1 MSYNLQSPNGIDE
14 DCDLSDLE
22 GWFSRELSQ
31 IPSEPERAV
40 LTIVAGSLESF
51 VRWADEAI
59 LLWPGCN
66 RVPEAGK
73 KHKYFSYPDHIKKL
87 ARMQSIRL
95 DTRPNGPAI
104 ASFLLAGG
112 ERPQRFGSSNAW
124 SIHHLYSGKFPYRGS
139 HETTHASKDCHH
151 FTQSAGLVAVHPVA
165 DSLADECPF
174 FTWLLRAKTF
184 MRFGYDPDRVFSTE
198 VDGWG
203 FAAGHTC
210 RVIDTPLLESVRD
223 YEERA
228 EHYQTVEQG
237 ATNPTVR
244 ADC

>member
-1 MSYNLQSPNGIDE
+1 MPYNLQSPNGIGK

-22 GWFSRELSQ
+22 GWFAHELSQ

-40 LTIVAGSLESF
+40 LAIVAGNLDSF
-51 VRWADEAI
+51 VRWAAEAI

-66 RVPEAGK
+66 RVPEPGR
-73 KHKYFSYPDHIKKL
+73 KHRYFSYPDHIKKL
-87 ARMQSIRL
+87 ARTQSIRL

-139 HETTHASKDCHH
+139 HETTHAAKDCHH

-174 FTWLLRAKTF
+174 FTWLLRAKSF
-184 MRFGYDPDRVFSTE
+184 VRFGYDPDRVFSTE
-198 VDGWG
+198 VDDYG
-203 FAAGHTC
+203 FAVGRTS
-210 RVIDTPLLESVRD
+210 RVIDTPPLESVRD
-223 YEERA
+223 NGERLSI
-228 EHYQTVEQG
+228 VEL
-237 ATNPTVR
+237 
-244 ADC
+244 